1 MTAGSLT
8 GLVWH
13 ELFMWHDTSPMAGM
27 LQSGRGII
35 EPDES
40 TESPATKRRIKNL
53 LDVAGITEQL
63 VLVKPRPATEEELAA
78 VHDPGYITAIKVMS
92 ARLGGD
98 ARMNQPIGET
108 PFGPGGFDIAALA
121 AGGMMAAV

>member
-1 MTAGSLT
+1 MTAGWRT

-53 LDVAGITEQL
+53 LDVAGITELL
-63 VLVKPRPATEEELAA
+63 VQVKARPATEEELAG
-78 VHDPGYITAIKVMS
+78 VHDREY
-92 ARLGGD
+92 
-98 ARMNQPIGET
+98 
-108 PFGPGGFDIAALA
+108 IAAVKTMSVA
-121 AGGMMAAV
+121 QRPCNYIRFDDAHG